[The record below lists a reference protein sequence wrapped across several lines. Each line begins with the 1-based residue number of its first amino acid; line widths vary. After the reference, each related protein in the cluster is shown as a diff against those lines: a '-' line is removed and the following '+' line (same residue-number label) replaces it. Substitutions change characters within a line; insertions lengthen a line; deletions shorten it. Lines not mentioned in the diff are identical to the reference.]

1 MTDQIKL
8 SNDAI
13 DKILDHA
20 TTVVEQDGHF
30 DDDCHSHVVKTLIKI
45 ERERLKNLNFDRSCI
60 IDNAIVLTVK
70 QAEQI
75 LNGMYCGLNPQ
86 RALLEHLIA
95 KATTRVKHSEV
106 KNEPKDNQ

>member
-8 SNDAI
+8 SNGAI
-13 DKILDHA
+13 DRILDHT
-20 TTVVEQDGHF
+20 TTVIEQQGSF
-30 DDDCHSHVVKTLIKI
+30 DDDCTNRVVLTLLKI

-75 LNGMYCGLNPQ
+75 LNGMYCGSNPQ
-86 RALLEHLIA
+86 KAWLEHLIA
-95 KATTRVKHSEV
+95 KATKESKE
-106 KNEPKDNQ
+106 

>member
-13 DKILDHA
+13 NKILEHA
-20 TTVVEQDGHF
+20 TTVVEREGYS
-30 DDDCHSHVVKTLIKI
+30 DDSCYGHVVQTLIKI

-75 LNGMYCGLNPQ
+75 LNGMYCGSNPQ
-86 RALLEHLIA
+86 KAWLEHLIA
-95 KATTRVKHSEV
+95 KATKESKE
-106 KNEPKDNQ
+106 

>member
-13 DKILDHA
+13 NKILEHA
-20 TTVVEQDGHF
+20 TTVVEREGYS
-30 DDDCHSHVVKTLIKI
+30 DDSCYGHVVQTLIKI
-45 ERERLKNLNFDRSCI
+45 ERERLENLNFDRSCI

-75 LNGMYCGLNPQ
+75 LEGMYCGLNSQ
-86 RALLEHLIA
+86 RVWLEHLIA
-95 KATTRVKHSEV
+95 NVK
-106 KNEPKDNQ
+106 KGRK